1 MSSKKP
7 LFNNIILTKFII
19 GNLDQETTEKIE
31 FFLTFDTDL
40 QKRLDNCKSDYEE
53 LCNRSET
60 EWGDVIGKNEQSND
74 DKIIHLSNA
83 KKSTNSSGTI
93 VNGNYGSFVANFFHG
108 HMVTTIAAS
117 VMFGLLIGSQNM
129 ESLLDSSKY
138 SPQNFGK
145 YRSAS
150 KVENSLDDIDIA
162 VFGEPEVVE
171 KIVYVDKIVKVI
183 VEKIVYQDKVVE
195 KVVKINL
202 NDPTVRRLKEA
213 LNKDIDFVPAL
224 DSNNAISIISEF
236 KNTQGY
242 QCRLA
247 ESGKEYLVAC
257 KNKHGNWLIHQPK

>member
-1 MSSKKP
+1 VINPKYSDTM
-7 LFNNIILTKFII
+7 LMDYVL
-19 GNLDQETTEKIE
+19 GNLDKKTDEEITINLICDDNLKARVENAVIE
-31 FFLTFDTDL
+31 LEVLFSLT
-40 QKRLDNCKSDYEE
+40 DN
-53 LCNRSET
+53 
-60 EWGDVIGKNEQSND
+60 EWDDIIEKNEQFND
-74 DKIIHLSNA
+74 AKIIHLSDA
-83 KKSTNSSGTI
+83 KKSTNSSGAI
-93 VNGNYGSFVANFFHG
+93 KNGNYGSPVANFFHG

-129 ESLLDSSKY
+129 ESLPDSSKY
-138 SPQNFGK
+138 SPQNLGK

-150 KVENSLDDIDIA
+150 KVENPLDDIDIA
-162 VFGEPEVVE
+162 VFGEPE
-171 KIVYVDKIVKVI
+171 
-183 VEKIVYQDKVVE
+183 
-195 KVVKINL
+195 VVKINL

>member
-1 MSSKKP
+1 M
-7 LFNNIILTKFII
+7 LIDYVL
-19 GNLDQETTEKIE
+19 GNLDKKTDEEITINLICDDNLKARVENAVIE
-31 FFLTFDTDL
+31 LEVLFSLT
-40 QKRLDNCKSDYEE
+40 DN
-53 LCNRSET
+53 
-60 EWGDVIGKNEQSND
+60 EWDDIIEKNEQFND
-74 DKIIHLSNA
+74 AKIIHLSDA
-83 KKSTNSSGTI
+83 KKSTNSSGAI
-93 VNGNYGSFVANFFHG
+93 KNGNYGSPVANFFHG

-138 SPQNFGK
+138 SPQNLGK

-150 KVENSLDDIDIA
+150 KVENPLDDIDIA
-162 VFGEPEVVE
+162 VFGEPE
-171 KIVYVDKIVKVI
+171 
-183 VEKIVYQDKVVE
+183 
-195 KVVKINL
+195 VVKINL

>member
-1 MSSKKP
+1 MSNKKN
-7 LFNNIILTKFII
+7 LFNNVILTKFII

-60 EWGDVIGKNEQSND
+60 EWDDVIGKNEQSND
-74 DKIIHLSNA
+74 DKIIHLSDA
-83 KKSTNSSGTI
+83 KKSTNSSGAI
-93 VNGNYGSFVANFFHG
+93 KNGNYGSPVANFFHG

-129 ESLLDSSKY
+129 ESLPDSSKY
-138 SPQNFGK
+138 SPQNLGK

-150 KVENSLDDIDIA
+150 KVENPLDDIDIA
-162 VFGEPEVVE
+162 VFGEPE
-171 KIVYVDKIVKVI
+171 
-183 VEKIVYQDKVVE
+183 
-195 KVVKINL
+195 VVKINL